1 MSAPKI
7 DNVAPLSEQ
16 RAWLEGRLANSSPSD
31 RKTQQDSIEYEV
43 RGVRLAS
50 APLWPQTKDFL
61 KQYIVGCIFFYAK
74 TESAWWSMTVG
85 PDGGYV
91 RINIGP
97 QEVLAINPLDN
108 FHVHALIEDS
118 SFSADERVNI
128 QSTLSAS
135 IKPSPYAVANQVWI
149 ESNDPAFLTEFL
161 RRRVIVD
168 SARALNMRL
177 MREKRNIYARSY
189 CYNVVTEI
197 LGAADNKS

>member
-1 MSAPKI
+1 MSPKVNYI
-7 DNVAPLSEQ
+7 APLSEQ

-31 RKTQQDSIEYEV
+31 RETQQDSIEYEV
-43 RGVRLAS
+43 RASRIAS
-50 APLWPQTKDFL
+50 ARFWPQTKDFL
-61 KQYIVGCIFFYAK
+61 KQYIVSCIFLYAR
-74 TESAWWSMTVG
+74 TERAWWSMTVG

-97 QEVLAINPLDN
+97 QETLAINPSDN

-118 SFSADERVNI
+118 SFPTDERVAV
-128 QSTLSAS
+128 QSALGVS
-135 IKPSPYAVANQVWI
+135 IKRSPYAVANQVWI
-149 ESNDPAFLTEFL
+149 ESNDPTFFTEFL

-177 MREKRNIYARSY
+177 MREKRNIYARSH

-197 LGAADNKS
+197 LGSANNKS